1 MHTGKKLRVMPSTK
15 SKRQAA
21 KGKEVKREMAATY
34 NEFKDFEGQMYTGM
48 KIGRSHK
55 WYYDKGEWKETKIT
69 PDLWQINYAVIKRR
83 AGKAPEGSGVP
94 VGTEYHWYIM
104 AHQNVRK
111 LDANNYTTSLT
122 GLKYK
127 VAHKRADKDK
137 WSVTEKTQRKRL
149 IKFLQGMIKELEAQ
163 NGLGGEGGKGGKGGT
178 KEGKRIREAG
188 EKRGKRDTSAKKE
201 IKGIGG
207 SKQTKDITR
216 ISEKKQQRG
225 ARKKSETGGKR
236 RIRNRRKK
244 PALEA

>member
-1 MHTGKKLRVMPSTK
+1 MPSTK

-137 WSVTEKTQRKRL
+137 WSVTEQTQRKRL

-163 NGLGGEGGKGGKGGT
+163 NGLGGKGEKGGT

-216 ISEKKQQRG
+216 ISERKQQRG